1 MNISSGQPS
10 ALTIFESALILPW
23 VHVYSKGFFP
33 IAFGLHK
40 LYSMFLISATNIY
53 TLQDI
58 SSPTS
63 LKISSSWKRIY
74 YIYLYVI
81 MFCFLCKWKT
91 QATHKSGVPDFVSW
105 ETPEPN
111 SFSKIWDKGVTDGFL
126 LFPELPSTFWFYQ
139 GFCLLEDCV
148 KLLFCVTTSFNMTRT
163 HFSTKRPLVKILQR
177 NLIGKTYNIL

>member
-1 MNISSGQPS
+1 
-10 ALTIFESALILPW
+10 
-23 VHVYSKGFFP
+23 
-33 IAFGLHK
+33 
-40 LYSMFLISATNIY
+40 MFLILATNIY
-53 TLQDI
+53 TLQVV

-63 LKISSSWKRIY
+63 PKISSSWKRIY

-81 MFCFLCKWKT
+81 MFSFLRKWKA
-91 QATHKSGVPDFVSW
+91 QATYKSRVPDFVSW
-105 ETPEPN
+105 ETPEPK
-111 SFSKIWDKGVTDGFL
+111 SFSKIWDKVVTDGFL

-148 KLLFCVTTSFNMTRT
+148 KLLFCVTTSFNMTRI